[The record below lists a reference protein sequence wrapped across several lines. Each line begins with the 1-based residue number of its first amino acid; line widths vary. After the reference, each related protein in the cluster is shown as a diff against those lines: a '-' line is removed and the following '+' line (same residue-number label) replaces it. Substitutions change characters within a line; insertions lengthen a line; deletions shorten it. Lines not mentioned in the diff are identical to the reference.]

1 MMPNESLSPAA
12 LEPVFRLKGKMFAVT
27 VMELVRIDL
36 LRLERQLAEKVAQAP
51 NFFSDV
57 PLLLSLET
65 LGDDCGPV
73 DLQAVLEIC
82 RHHGLLPLGIRA
94 RRESDLAAAR
104 ALGLPI
110 LPPGSGRERH
120 LPLELPSA
128 EAAEEAPP
136 AEAPVTEVEADA
148 PAPTDDVPTLT
159 PIPAPTLMITAP
171 VRGGQC
177 VYAPQGDLVV
187 VSSVSAGAELKADG
201 NVHVYGPLR
210 GRVMAGVSG
219 NLQARIFC
227 QALTAELVAIGGVYK
242 TAEDLRRHPQWGKPV
257 QISLSGDVLNITR
270 L

>member
-1 MMPNESLSPAA
+1 
-12 LEPVFRLKGKMFAVT
+12 MFAVT
-27 VMELVRIDL
+27 VMELVRTDL
-36 LRLERQLAEKVAQAP
+36 LRLERQLADKVAQAP

-57 PLLLSLET
+57 PLLLSLEA
-65 LGDDCGPV
+65 LEDDSGPL

-104 ALGLPI
+104 ALGVPI

-120 LPLELPSA
+120 LPLELPSTA
-128 EAAEEAPP
+128 PTESAPASAPEEPEAAP
-136 AEAPVTEVEADA
+136 AEE
-148 PAPTDDVPTLT
+148 PAT
-159 PIPAPTLMITAP
+159 PAATPAATLMITTP

-177 VYAPQGDLVV
+177 IHAERGDLVV
-187 VSSVSAGAELKADG
+187 LSSVSAGAELRADG

-219 NLQARIFC
+219 DLQARIFC

-242 TAEDLRRHPQWGKPV
+242 TAEDLRRHPQWGKAV